1 MYHKAIVYD
10 YEIREYAMY
19 LDDELIGFAR
29 TYQEAELTLDELVY
43 ELLSGS
49 YHAPRDHAYSRRGE
63 SHKSCTAW

>member
-1 MYHKAIVYD
+1 MMYHKAIVYD

-49 YHAPRDHAYSRRGE
+49 YHRAA
-63 SHKSCTAW
+63 